1 MGSPMSP
8 LITEIFMTSF
18 EESALQTS
26 LFQQLC
32 WYRKVDDTFAILD
45 PDHNPAVLLDHL
57 NKQHS
62 RIQFTLEIEDQDK
75 LPFLDVS
82 LDNSSNK
89 ITPSVYR
96 KPTHTDQYIHYLSNH
111 HPQIKRA
118 IVSTLTRRAK
128 AIYDPAQLQDE
139 IDYLKTTFITLN
151 GYPKQLVEQTV
162 ATILYQQNDRPP
174 KPERAPIRIIF
185 PTKAKLVITSVDF
198 LEKLPV

>member
-1 MGSPMSP
+1 MGSPISP

-18 EESALQTS
+18 EESALSTS
-26 LFQQLC
+26 PYQPLC

-45 PDHNPAVLLDHL
+45 PDHDPAVLLDHL
-57 NKQHS
+57 NKQHN
-62 RIQFTLEIEDQDK
+62 RIQFIMETEDQHK

-128 AIYDPAQLQDE
+128 VICDPAQLNNETDH
-139 IDYLKTTFITLN
+139 LKATFITLN
-151 GYPKQLVEQTV
+151 GYVPRNL
-162 ATILYQQNDRPP
+162 
-174 KPERAPIRIIF
+174 
-185 PTKAKLVITSVDF
+185 
-198 LEKLPV
+198 